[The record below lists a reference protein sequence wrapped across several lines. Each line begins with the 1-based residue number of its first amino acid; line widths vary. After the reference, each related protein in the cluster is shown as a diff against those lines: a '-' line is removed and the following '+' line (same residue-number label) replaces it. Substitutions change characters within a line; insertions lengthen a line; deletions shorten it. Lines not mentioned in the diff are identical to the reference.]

1 MGQNKLNFNNEIKQ
15 EVNMRIKLILSALL
29 FFCVSIYG
37 QVYDF
42 KNPLVYTYSIVARDE
57 ATGELG
63 VAVQSHW
70 FSVGSIVSW
79 AEAGVGAIATQSFVN
94 VSFGPEG
101 LKLLKEGKT
110 AQEVLNELISKD
122 EGRDFRQLAIIDA
135 KGNVAAYTGKSCIEY
150 AGHHTGRNYSVQAN
164 MMLND
169 KVIPAMSEA
178 FEKTKGPLAERLI
191 AALKAAQLV
200 GGDIRGQ
207 QSASLLVVRGKSTG
221 KVWEDRLIDLRV
233 EDHPSPVEEIERLLK
248 LYRAYEHMNNGD
260 LAIEKGDEKKAL
272 EEYGAA
278 CNMFPENL
286 EMKYWYA
293 VSLVNINKLEDAK
306 PLFREVFRK
315 DKNWVEL
322 TKRIV
327 KNGLLKVDNEK
338 LNEIISLKD

>member
-1 MGQNKLNFNNEIKQ
+1 MILISLIFCFSVFGQ
-15 EVNMRIKLILSALL
+15 
-29 FFCVSIYG
+29 G
-37 QVYDF
+37 YDF
-42 KNPLVYTYSIVARDE
+42 NNPLVHTYSIVARDE

-101 LKLLKEGKT
+101 LKLLKQGKT
-110 AQEVLNELISKD
+110 AQEVLNELILKD

-135 KGNVAAYTGKSCIEY
+135 NGNVAAYTGKSCIEY
-150 AGHHTGRNYSVQAN
+150 AGHHTGKNYSVQAN

-178 FEKTKGPLAERLI
+178 FEKTKGPLAERLV

-207 QSASLLVVRGKSTG
+207 QSASLLVVKGKSSG
-221 KVWEDRLIDLRV
+221 KIWEDRLIDLRV
-233 EDHPSPVEEIERLLK
+233 EDHPSPVEEIERLLR
-248 LYRAYEHMNNGD
+248 LYRAYEHMNKGD

-278 CNMFPENL
+278 CKMFPENL

-306 PLFREVFRK
+306 PLFREVFKK

-322 TKRIV
+322 TRRIV